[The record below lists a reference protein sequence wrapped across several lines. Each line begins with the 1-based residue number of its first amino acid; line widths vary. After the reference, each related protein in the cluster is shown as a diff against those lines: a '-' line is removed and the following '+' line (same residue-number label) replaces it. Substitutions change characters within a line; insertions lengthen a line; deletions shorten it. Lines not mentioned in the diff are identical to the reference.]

1 MPFSYKSKKPSKSM
15 KTRST
20 RKVQWRKARPSRFP
34 SGKRRYVQTRSIAK
48 QIQNISETKIKELER
63 LDAIDPKPVEVL
75 PTSGPVYFTNYCLG
89 TAPADWKG
97 PSNQPNFNNL
107 GGFEW
112 PQGTGANER
121 VGRYLYL
128 KRSTINMRFAMN
140 PQSRHGPVKFRVI
153 VYKEKR
159 NRYNTAANG
168 NPNEDLFIDHQGLTK
183 GFNNVATLDA
193 RTMNFSTWLVN
204 KRNYQVVKDFK
215 FTLNPETISYQ
226 GGTDPRV
233 VNQSMYPSEKNFT
246 LSLGHYAKAEFDT
259 TNTPTD
265 MMYRYC
271 MTIVSMPCN
280 TSTQPHSDYKSYVR
294 GTVSVVD
301 N

>member
-1 MPFSYKSKKPSKSM
+1 MPRSTKRSSAKTKSKPKSK
-15 KTRST
+15 
-20 RKVQWRKARPSRFP
+20 VNWRTARPSRFP
-34 SGKRRYVQTRSIAK
+34 SGKKNYMNTRSIAK

-63 LDAIDPKPVEVL
+63 LDAILPKPVEL
-75 PTSGPVYFTNYCLG
+75 APSSGPCYFTNYCLG
-89 TAPADWKG
+89 TAPTGWVG
-97 PSNQPNFNNL
+97 PNGAPNFNNL

-112 PQGTGANER
+112 PQGTGPQER

-128 KRSTINMRFAMN
+128 KRSTVNMRFAMN
-140 PQSRHGPVKFRVI
+140 AQSRHGPVKFRVI
-153 VYKEKR
+153 IYKEKR

-168 NPNEDLFIDHQGLTK
+168 NPNDDLFIDHQGLVK
-183 GFNNVATLDA
+183 GFNNLAPVDG
-193 RTMNFSTWLVN
+193 RVMNFSTWLIN

-233 VNQSMYPSEKNFT
+233 VNQSFYPAEKNFT

-271 MTIVSMPCN
+271 MTVVSMPTN
-280 TSTQPHSDYKSYVR
+280 TSTQPHQDYKSYVR